1 MKVIDLLNKIANNDL
16 PHNTK
21 FKIISYDN
29 SFLCRYDDSY
39 PGEIWVLNEESECS
53 FNYKIDHMRI
63 LNYEVEILED
73 KTEEI
78 EELDTLFCM
87 SDFTDIKYCKG
98 EIDFNFKEMQD
109 KINELVR
116 LYNSLIKK
124 QDTSKETNCMSD

>member
-78 EELDTLFCM
+78 EEYKTTYTERCI
-87 SDFTDIKYCKG
+87 DIEVREKL
-98 EIDFNFKEMQD
+98 
-109 KINELVR
+109 NEVIRAVNKLNKR
-116 LYNSLIKK
+116 
-124 QDTSKETNCMSD
+124 DTSKETNCMTD

>member
-78 EELDTLFCM
+78 EEINYKT
-87 SDFTDIKYCKG
+87 SDANIRIC
-98 EIDFNFKEMQD
+98 IN

-116 LYNSLIKK
+116 TYNSLIK
-124 QDTSKETNCMSD
+124 

>member
-78 EELDTLFCM
+78 EEIQR
-87 SDFTDIKYCKG
+87 SDSYVDQI
-98 EIDFNFKEMQD
+98 NNNRN

-116 LYNSLIKK
+116 AYNSLIKK
-124 QDTSKETNCMSD
+124 QDTSKETNCMID